1 MTPFERLTRIVET
14 LCSENGCPWDRAQTY
29 HSLRS
34 NLIEETYEI
43 IEAIE
48 TDNLDQFCEE
58 LGDLLSVIMLLS
70 QIAKDDGDFD
80 IDQVINTIADKLV
93 RRHPHVFGD
102 LQVDNA
108 NQVLRN
114 WEEIKLS
121 EKGYE
126 DRKSALDGVPVVL
139 PSLQRAQKLQKK
151 AARVGFDW
159 ENVTDLLPKLR
170 EEIREIEEC
179 LETGESDQ
187 VESGQVEMEVGDLLF
202 TVVNLAR
209 VLNIEAEDALRQSNR
224 KFERRFQQMEA
235 VIESCGQQLT
245 DYNFEQLDQLWE
257 AVKAAES
264 IAE

>member
-1 MTPFERLTRIVET
+1 
-14 LCSENGCPWDRAQTY
+14 
-29 HSLRS
+29 
-34 NLIEETYEI
+34 
-43 IEAIE
+43 
-48 TDNLDQFCEE
+48 
-58 LGDLLSVIMLLS
+58 MLLS

-80 IDQVINTIADKLV
+80 IDQVISTIADKLV

-108 NQVLRN
+108 NQVLQN

-187 VESGQVEMEVGDLLF
+187 VESVQVEMEVGDLLF

-245 DYNFEQLDQLWE
+245 DYNFAQLDQLWE